1 MTLYLR
7 EELVS
12 AVLAND
18 PERFKS
24 WLSIGLRDLG
34 EPVMEELLLDWI
46 DSVLTETDS
55 DQLTA
60 WKLGVCM

>member
-1 MTLYLR
+1 MTNDTLMTLYLLG
-7 EELVS
+7 ELGS

-34 EPVMEELLLDWI
+34 EPVVE
-46 DSVLTETDS
+46 
-55 DQLTA
+55 Q
-60 WKLGVCM
+60 